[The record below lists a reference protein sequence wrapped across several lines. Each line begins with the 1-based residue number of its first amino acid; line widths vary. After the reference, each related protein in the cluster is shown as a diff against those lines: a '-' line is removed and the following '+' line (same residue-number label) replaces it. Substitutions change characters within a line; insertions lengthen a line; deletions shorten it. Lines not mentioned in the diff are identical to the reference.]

1 MLTRR
6 ALLALLAGVPVVA
19 TAGVIGSRRGNA
31 PTTPRT
37 ATPAAAAA
45 AAPSATPRPSG
56 PSRVIVP
63 NTSADPIP
71 PTITLSSTDIVQG
84 SALEVRVEP
93 AQRATV
99 SVFGRTYEL
108 APNGSGGV
116 TGTVEITADDPP
128 GPAALAVAIEQ
139 PQGLQ
144 FSEQRTVQVVAP
156 ALAADGPAP
165 VVTLSTL
172 AVYQGGALRVVAAN
186 TAGGVAYV
194 FGRAYPLARLEGAA
208 AGYVGFGT
216 EDPSGPATLV
226 VEGTDLL
233 DEPFSL
239 SRDFDVLAT
248 DWTVDYIEIPP
259 ATPEPDPDPADPNA
273 PTPPPP
279 PPDEGPLLP
288 GIYAGITGRKWR
300 DTWKPPLDVMT
311 VTGYFGEQR
320 SFNGGPVQGHH
331 GGTDLGANAGTP
343 IYSTNDGVVVMSG
356 RYLVRGNIVVVD
368 HGTGIFSL
376 YGHMQERAVSAGDVV
391 SQGGILGYVGSTGL
405 STGPHLH
412 WEMSVSGVLVDALRW
427 LDGSQGF

>member
-6 ALLALLAGVPVVA
+6 SLLALLAGVPVVA
-19 TAGVIGSRRGNA
+19 TAGAVRMRWGGSDA
-31 PTTPRT
+31 PSVAAPANPGAT
-37 ATPAAAAA
+37 ATP
-45 AAPSATPRPSG
+45 TPKPSG

-63 NTSADPIP
+63 NTAADPIP
-71 PTITLSSTDIVQG
+71 PTITLSATDVLQG
-84 SALEVRVEP
+84 SALEVRVDP
-93 AQRATV
+93 AERATV
-99 SVFGRTYEL
+99 SVLGRTYDL
-108 APNGSGGV
+108 APDGTGGV
-116 TGTVEITADDPP
+116 SGTINITTDDPP

-139 PQGLQ
+139 PAGLQ
-144 FSEQRTVQVVAP
+144 FSEERTFQIVAP
-156 ALAADGPAP
+156 ALAADGPPP

-172 AVYQGGALRVVAAN
+172 SVYQGGAIRVVAAN
-186 TAGGVAYV
+186 AASGVAYV
-194 FGRAYPLARLEGAA
+194 FGRAYPLAAVEGGAA
-208 AGYVGFGT
+208 GFVGFGT
-216 EDPSGPATLV
+216 EDPPGPATV
-226 VEGTDLL
+226 IVEGADFL

-239 SRDFDVLAT
+239 ARDFDVLPT
-248 DWTVDYIEIPP
+248 DWTVDYIDIPP
-259 ATPEPDPDPADPNA
+259 STPDPDEDPTDPNA

-288 GIYAGITGRKWR
+288 GIYAGLTPRKWL
-300 DTWKPPLDVMT
+300 DTWAAPLDVMT

-343 IYSTNDGVVVMSG
+343 IHSTNDGVVVMSG
-356 RYLVRGNIVVVD
+356 RYLVRGNLVVVD

-376 YGHMQERAVSAGDVV
+376 YGHMQERVVAVGDVV
-391 SQGGILGYVGSTGL
+391 SQGEVLGYVGSTGL